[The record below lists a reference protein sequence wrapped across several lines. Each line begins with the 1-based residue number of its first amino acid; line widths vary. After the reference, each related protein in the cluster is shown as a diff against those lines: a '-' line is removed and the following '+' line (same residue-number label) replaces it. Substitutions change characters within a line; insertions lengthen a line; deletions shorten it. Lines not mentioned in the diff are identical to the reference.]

1 MLILG
6 IDTAAAPCCAAVY
19 DTDKQQTLGSFV
31 INNKLTHSVTLMP
44 VVSDLLR
51 NSGITTEDIDLFAVA
66 NGPGSFTGLRIGIS
80 AVKGMAFA
88 VSKPCAAVS
97 TLEAM
102 AYNVAMCDGVVCA
115 SIDARCNQV
124 YTATFLNDNGTVT
137 RLTDEECLKADELA
151 ARLSEYDGDI
161 ILVGDGAQLV
171 KKAADEQGIDTRL
184 APDPL
189 RFQTGYG
196 VCLAA
201 MNAERIAPE
210 QLMPMYLKLPQAQR
224 ELMAKNADAYDA
236 YKEERKD

>member
-66 NGPGSFTGLRIGIS
+66 NGPGSLTGLRIGIS
-80 AVKGMAFA
+80 VVKGMAFA

-224 ELMAKNADAYDA
+224 ELMAKNADAY
-236 YKEERKD
+236 KEERKD

>member
-201 MNAERIAPE
+201 MNAEQIAPE

-224 ELMAKNADAYDA
+224 ELMAKNADAY
-236 YKEERKD
+236 KEERKD

>member
-102 AYNVAMCDGVVCA
+102 AYNVAMCDGIVCA

-171 KKAADEQGIDTRL
+171 KKAADEQGVDTRL

-224 ELMAKNADAYDA
+224 ELMAKNADAY
-236 YKEERKD
+236 KEERKD

>member
-88 VSKPCAAVS
+88 ASKPCAAVS

-102 AYNVAMCDGVVCA
+102 AYNVAICDGVVCA
-115 SIDARCNQV
+115 AIDARCNQV

-137 RLTDEECLKADELA
+137 RITDEECLKADELA

-201 MNAERIAPE
+201 MNAEQITPE

-224 ELMAKNADAYDA
+224 ELMAKNADAY
-236 YKEERKD
+236 KEERKD

>member
-171 KKAADEQGIDTRL
+171 KKAADEQGVNTRL

-224 ELMAKNADAYDA
+224 ELMAKNADAY
-236 YKEERKD
+236 KEERKD

>member
-88 VSKPCAAVS
+88 ASKPCAAVS

-171 KKAADEQGIDTRL
+171 KKAADEQGISTRL

-201 MNAERIAPE
+201 MNAEQITPE

-224 ELMAKNADAYDA
+224 ELMAKNSDA

>member
-19 DTDKQQTLGSFV
+19 DTDKQQTLGSVV

-88 VSKPCAAVS
+88 ASKPCAAVS

-102 AYNVAMCDGVVCA
+102 TYNVAMCDGVVCA

-224 ELMAKNADAYDA
+224 ELMAKNADAY
-236 YKEERKD
+236 KEERKD

>member
-171 KKAADEQGIDTRL
+171 KKAADEQGVDTRL

-224 ELMAKNADAYDA
+224 ELMAKNADAY
-236 YKEERKD
+236 KEERKD

>member
-88 VSKPCAAVS
+88 ASKPCAAVS

-102 AYNVAMCDGVVCA
+102 AYNVAICDGVVCA

-201 MNAERIAPE
+201 INAERIAPE

-224 ELMAKNADAYDA
+224 ELMAKNADAY
-236 YKEERKD
+236 KEERKD

>member
-19 DTDKQQTLGSFV
+19 DTEKQQILGSTV

-44 VVSDLLR
+44 VVRDLIR
-51 NSGITTEDIDLFAVA
+51 NAELSMEDIGLFAVA

-80 AVKGMAFA
+80 AVKGLAFA
-88 VSKPCAAVS
+88 MSKPCAAVS

-102 AYNVAMCDGVVCA
+102 AYNVTAYGCVVCSA
-115 SIDARCNQV
+115 IDARCNQV
-124 YTATFLNDNGTVT
+124 YIALFRIEDGKVE
-137 RLTDEECLKADELA
+137 RLTAEECLKTDEA
-151 ARLSEYDGDI
+151 ARMLSEYDDDI
-161 ILVGDGAQLV
+161 MLVGDGAFIM
-171 KKAADEQGIDTRL
+171 KKATDNEGMENVKI

-189 RFQTGYG
+189 RYQTGYG

-201 MNAERIAPE
+201 VNAPRLSPE

-224 ELMAKNADAYDA
+224 ELMAKNADAY
-236 YKEERKD
+236 KERKE

>member
-80 AVKGMAFA
+80 AVKGMAFTA
-88 VSKPCAAVS
+88 SKPCAAVS

-102 AYNVAMCDGVVCA
+102 AYNVAVCDGIVCA
-115 SIDARCNQV
+115 AIDARCNQV

-137 RLTDEECLKADELA
+137 RLTEEECLKADELA

-201 MNAERIAPE
+201 MNAEQITPE

>member
-88 VSKPCAAVS
+88 ASKPCAAVS

-102 AYNVAMCDGVVCA
+102 AYNVAICDGVVCA

-171 KKAADEQGIDTRL
+171 KKAADEQGVDTRL

-224 ELMAKNADAYDA
+224 ELMAKNADAY
-236 YKEERKD
+236 KEERKD

>member
-19 DTDKQQTLGSFV
+19 DTDKQQTLGSVV

-88 VSKPCAAVS
+88 ASKPCAAVS

-102 AYNVAMCDGVVCA
+102 AYNVAVCDGIVCA
-115 SIDARCNQV
+115 AIDARCNQV

-137 RLTDEECLKADELA
+137 RLTEEECLKADELA

-171 KKAADEQGIDTRL
+171 KKAADEQGIKTRL

-201 MNAERIAPE
+201 MNAEQITPE

-224 ELMAKNADAYDA
+224 ELMAKNADAY
-236 YKEERKD
+236 KEERKD

>member
-88 VSKPCAAVS
+88 ASKPCAAVS

-102 AYNVAMCDGVVCA
+102 AYNVAMCDGIVCA

-137 RLTDEECLKADELA
+137 RLTEEECLKADELA

-224 ELMAKNADAYDA
+224 ELMAKNADAY
-236 YKEERKD
+236 KEERKD

>member
-1 MLILG
+1 
-6 IDTAAAPCCAAVY
+6 
-19 DTDKQQTLGSFV
+19 
-31 INNKLTHSVTLMP
+31 
-44 VVSDLLR
+44 
-51 NSGITTEDIDLFAVA
+51 
-66 NGPGSFTGLRIGIS
+66 
-80 AVKGMAFA
+80 MAFA

-102 AYNVAMCDGVVCA
+102 AYNVAMCDGIVCA

-224 ELMAKNADAYDA
+224 ELMAKNADAY
-236 YKEERKD
+236 KEERKD

>member
-19 DTDKQQTLGSFV
+19 DTDKQQTLGSVV

-51 NSGITTEDIDLFAVA
+51 NSGIAIEDIDLFAVA

-88 VSKPCAAVS
+88 ASKPCAAVS

-102 AYNVAMCDGVVCA
+102 AYNVAVCDGIVCA
-115 SIDARCNQV
+115 AIDARCNQV

-137 RLTDEECLKADELA
+137 RLTEEECLKADELA

-171 KKAADEQGIDTRL
+171 KKAADEQGINTRL

-201 MNAERIAPE
+201 MNAEQITPE

-224 ELMAKNADAYDA
+224 ELMAKNADAY
-236 YKEERKD
+236 KEERKD

>member
-88 VSKPCAAVS
+88 ASKPCAAVS

-102 AYNVAMCDGVVCA
+102 AYNVAICDGVVCA

-124 YTATFLNDNGTVT
+124 YIALFRIEDGKVE
-137 RLTDEECLKADELA
+137 RLTEEECLKTDEA
-151 ARLSEYDGDI
+151 ARMLSEYDDDI
-161 ILVGDGAQLV
+161 MLVGDGAFIM
-171 KKAADEQGIDTRL
+171 KKATDNERMENVKI

-189 RFQTGYG
+189 RYQTGYG

-201 MNAERIAPE
+201 VNAPQLSPE
-210 QLMPMYLKLPQAQR
+210 QLMPMYLKLPHAQR
-224 ELMAKNADAYDA
+224 ELMAKNADAY
-236 YKEERKD
+236 KERKE

>member
-88 VSKPCAAVS
+88 ASKPCAAVS

-184 APDPL
+184 APDPI

-224 ELMAKNADAYDA
+224 ELMAKNVDA

>member
-19 DTDKQQTLGSFV
+19 DTEKQQTLGSFV

-51 NSGITTEDIDLFAVA
+51 NSGIATEDIDLFAVA

-88 VSKPCAAVS
+88 ASKPCAAVS

-102 AYNVAMCDGVVCA
+102 AYNVAICDGVVCA

-189 RFQTGYG
+189 RYQTGYG

-201 MNAERIAPE
+201 MNAEQISPE

-224 ELMAKNADAYDA
+224 ELMAKNTDV

>member
-88 VSKPCAAVS
+88 ASKPCAAVS

-102 AYNVAMCDGVVCA
+102 AYNVAMCDGIVCA

-224 ELMAKNADAYDA
+224 ELMAKNADAY
-236 YKEERKD
+236 KEERKD

>member
-224 ELMAKNADAYDA
+224 ELMAKNADAY
-236 YKEERKD
+236 KEERKD

>member
-51 NSGITTEDIDLFAVA
+51 NSGIATEDIDLFAVA

-88 VSKPCAAVS
+88 ASKPCAAVS

-102 AYNVAMCDGVVCA
+102 AYNVAICDGVVCA

-171 KKAADEQGIDTRL
+171 KKAADEQGVNTRL

-224 ELMAKNADAYDA
+224 ELMAKNADAY
-236 YKEERKD
+236 KEERKD

>member
-88 VSKPCAAVS
+88 ASKPCAAVS

-102 AYNVAMCDGVVCA
+102 AYNVAICDGVVCA

-171 KKAADEQGIDTRL
+171 KKAADEQGVNTRL

-224 ELMAKNADAYDA
+224 ELMAKNADAY
-236 YKEERKD
+236 KEERKD

>member
-88 VSKPCAAVS
+88 ASKPCAAVS

-102 AYNVAMCDGVVCA
+102 AYNVAMCDGIVCA

-224 ELMAKNADAYDA
+224 ELMAKNSDA

>member
-19 DTDKQQTLGSFV
+19 DTDKQQTLGSVV

-88 VSKPCAAVS
+88 ASKPCAAVS

-102 AYNVAMCDGVVCA
+102 AYNVAVCDGIVCA
-115 SIDARCNQV
+115 AIDARCNQV

-137 RLTDEECLKADELA
+137 RLTEEECLKADELA

-171 KKAADEQGIDTRL
+171 KKAADDQGISTRL

-201 MNAERIAPE
+201 INAEQITPE

-224 ELMAKNADAYDA
+224 ELMAKNSDA

>member
-19 DTDKQQTLGSFV
+19 DTDKQQTLGSVV

-88 VSKPCAAVS
+88 ASKPCAAVS

-102 AYNVAMCDGVVCA
+102 AYNVAICDGIVCA
-115 SIDARCNQV
+115 AIDARCNQV

-137 RLTDEECLKADELA
+137 RLTEEECLKADELA

-171 KKAADEQGIDTRL
+171 KKAADEQGINTRL

-201 MNAERIAPE
+201 MNAERITPE

-224 ELMAKNADAYDA
+224 ELMAKNSDA

>member
-19 DTDKQQTLGSFV
+19 DTDKQQTLGSVV
-31 INNKLTHSVTLMP
+31 INNKLSHSVTLMP
-44 VVSDLLR
+44 VVSDLLSI
-51 NSGITTEDIDLFAVA
+51 SGITTEDIDLVAVA
-66 NGPGSFTGLRIGIS
+66 LGAGSCRGLRIGIS

-88 VSKPCAAVS
+88 ASKPCAAVS

-102 AYNVAMCDGVVCA
+102 AYNVAVCDGIVCA
-115 SIDARCNQV
+115 AIDARCNQV

-137 RLTDEECLKADELA
+137 RLTEEECLKADELA

-171 KKAADEQGIDTRL
+171 KKAADEQGINTRL

-201 MNAERIAPE
+201 MNAERITPE

-224 ELMAKNADAYDA
+224 ELMAKNSDA

>member
-19 DTDKQQTLGSFV
+19 DTDKQQTLGSVV

-88 VSKPCAAVS
+88 ASKPCAAVS

-102 AYNVAMCDGVVCA
+102 AYNVSVCDGIVCA
-115 SIDARCNQV
+115 AIDARCNQV

-137 RLTDEECLKADELA
+137 RLTEEECLKADELA

-171 KKAADEQGIDTRL
+171 KKAADEQGISTRL

-201 MNAERIAPE
+201 MNAEQITPE

-224 ELMAKNADAYDA
+224 ELMAKNSDA

>member
-102 AYNVAMCDGVVCA
+102 AYNVAMCDGIVCA

-161 ILVGDGAQLV
+161 ILLVGDGAQLV

-224 ELMAKNADAYDA
+224 ELMAKNADAY
-236 YKEERKD
+236 KEERKD

>member
-19 DTDKQQTLGSFV
+19 DTEKQQMLGSFV

-51 NSGITTEDIDLFAVA
+51 NSGIATEDIDLFAVA

-171 KKAADEQGIDTRL
+171 KKAADEQGINTRL

-224 ELMAKNADAYDA
+224 ELMAKNADAY
-236 YKEERKD
+236 KEERKD

>member
-1 MLILG
+1 M
-6 IDTAAAPCCAAVY
+6 
-19 DTDKQQTLGSFV
+19 

-88 VSKPCAAVS
+88 ASKPCAAVS

-102 AYNVAMCDGVVCA
+102 AYNVAMCDGIVCA

-224 ELMAKNADAYDA
+224 ELMAKNADAY
-236 YKEERKD
+236 KEERKD